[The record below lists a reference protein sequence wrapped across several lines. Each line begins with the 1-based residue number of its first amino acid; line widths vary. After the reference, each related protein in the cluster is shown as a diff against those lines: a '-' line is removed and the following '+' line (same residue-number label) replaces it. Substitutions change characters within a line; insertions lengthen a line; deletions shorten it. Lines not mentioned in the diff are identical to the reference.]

1 MGGGLCKTETTSV
14 ITQQQNKKEEA
25 KPVQKEEV
33 QKEEHKSTKQEAIIT
48 PSEETKPEQMA
59 GRGIYKNI
67 ILVNIMN
74 YKISN

>member
-25 KPVQKEEV
+25 KPEEV